1 MITPLKVKS
10 KIQSDDAYD
19 HDAADADAAA
29 ADDDDKLLGFVS
41 EAAAYLPMV
50 QHTVVHKIPS

>member
-1 MITPLKVKS
+1 MITHFKLKS

-19 HDAADADAAA
+19 HDAADAD
-29 ADDDDKLLGFVS
+29 DDKLLGFVS
-41 EAAAYLPMV
+41 EAATYLPMV

>member
-19 HDAADADAAA
+19 HDAAAD